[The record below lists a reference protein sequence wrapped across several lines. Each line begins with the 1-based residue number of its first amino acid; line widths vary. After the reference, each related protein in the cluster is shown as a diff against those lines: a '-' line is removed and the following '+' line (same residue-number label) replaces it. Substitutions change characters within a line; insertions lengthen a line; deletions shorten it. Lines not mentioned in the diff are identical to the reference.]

1 MQMRNYIMPKMRKR
15 KPTYKLPSLRCVLSE
30 PLVGFEPT
38 TPRLQI
44 RWVSLLHRAAT
55 TKYPCCG
62 QALGDSEGACR
73 VGLTRVQK

>member
-38 TPRLQI
+38 TRDYK
-44 RWVSLLHRAAT
+44 SRALAN
-55 TKYPCCG
+55 
-62 QALGDSEGACR
+62 
-73 VGLTRVQK
+73 